1 MTEERNNLDPDLRR
15 IQRLLETAAADGVE
29 QDQLRVRNN
38 LLRFI
43 HSPGAVH
50 PREWKSRLLVAFAIL
65 VPAAAAAVLAAS
77 IFGVFRPTAY
87 TSVPAGPT
95 PSVQQPSPAAVE
107 ALLIIAQRANGDS
120 GNVMLGVA
128 PDTVLL
134 TKREGPALA
143 RR

>member
-1 MTEERNNLDPDLRR
+1 MTEERNNLDPELGR

-43 HSPGAVH
+43 HSPSAVH

-77 IFGVFRPTAY
+77 ILGVFRPTAY
-87 TSVPAGPT
+87 TPVPAGPT
-95 PSVQQPSPAAVE
+95 PSVQQPSPAA
-107 ALLIIAQRANGDS
+107 
-120 GNVMLGVA
+120 
-128 PDTVLL
+128 
-134 TKREGPALA
+134 A
-143 RR
+143 RRLRTLPLRRGRPTGHRRIGESHGERTPDPRDAGG